1 MSEGYSRVLVL
12 IGLLVGFGVVWLPV
26 LNGHGR
32 IFMHSCLGFLAL
44 LALGFPLAGVV
55 MFWLVR
61 LAPVIVPPQLIV
73 RQSGPA
79 YGLGLGGRKASPDQ
93 GNICTP
99 E

>member
-12 IGLLVGFGVVWLPV
+12 IGLLVGFGVVWLPA

-32 IFMHSCLGFLAL
+32 IFMHSCPGFLAL

-61 LAPVIVPPQLIV
+61 LAPVLVPPPTDRSTIRTSRWTRV
-73 RQSGPA
+73 GW
-79 YGLGLGGRKASPDQ
+79 
-93 GNICTP
+93 T
-99 E
+99 